1 VPLVVSDIS
10 VLLSIGSSGRQWLS
24 EMAPHFY
31 KFRGGDKELVD
42 KERAHGG
49 EPRLE
54 RKEEREG
61 EGNARKVPR
70 L

>member
-1 VPLVVSDIS
+1 L
-10 VLLSIGSSGRQWLS
+10 
-24 EMAPHFY
+24 APHFY
-31 KFRGGDKELVD
+31 KFKGGDKELAD